1 MVGQAYPF
9 LAALQVI
16 TLFAATFLLT
26 SFGLSVGR
34 ATAIAA
40 ALTLGFF
47 IQYAF
52 DMNSWSQLGSAPLY
66 LLLLGLTTL
75 SLDPA
80 RFGTNSSAQ
89 ISRIGLLIG
98 ITVAACLY
106 LYPEAAAVFGLAG
119 MAIVVAGLL
128 MSRWPAS
135 RLTIAGLAVGGA
147 LGLLLLA
154 PYWEG
159 TAGHFLRQIVIAR
172 TTDVDWWLY
181 YQRYLLGREDNYL
194 ELLRTS
200 TGKVY
205 LYALFSFPIE
215 ALMAAIGLYWVL
227 PTVSWPIWLATTW
240 KLLLYGFAILL
251 FTATGRAIYQTFRER
266 TDWWPLMV
274 GCVIACLLPLAIL
287 ARGHYWAA
295 GKALAIAGPLLFLLL
310 VLPVLRRKGHYLW
323 IAPAALFIV
332 AHLALGVL
340 RPLEAMRPPGTST
353 TGMPMD
359 IAGGVSKYDLQIK
372 SFYDWNAVALVDRL
386 HGCRAVTLDIANPF
400 IDRFVQ
406 LALSDV
412 GIPWTTTQK
421 TYLKITL
428 GPVFP
433 PSPPLPEA
441 DCVAATRITERGAG
455 QRMVLLRRDPAL
467 EAFLAGASELEIALT
482 AIPEITTSGLYDV
495 KEHSFGALRWAS
507 PTASISVPSVFKKPI
522 TSLVVSLG
530 KDVVP
535 AGKTLRVMVDGHV
548 LFDGPAPSE
557 ALLLPLG
564 DAGLTGPFTIRIDS
578 TPDTHFTGDP
588 RTLGV
593 PIREIRLIH

>member
-1 MVGQAYPF
+1 
-9 LAALQVI
+9 
-16 TLFAATFLLT
+16 
-26 SFGLSVGR
+26 
-34 ATAIAA
+34 
-40 ALTLGFF
+40 
-47 IQYAF
+47 
-52 DMNSWSQLGSAPLY
+52 
-66 LLLLGLTTL
+66 
-75 SLDPA
+75 
-80 RFGTNSSAQ
+80 
-89 ISRIGLLIG
+89 
-98 ITVAACLY
+98 
-106 LYPEAAAVFGLAG
+106 
-119 MAIVVAGLL
+119 MAIVVAGVL
-128 MSRWPAS
+128 MRGWPAS
-135 RLTIAGLAVGGA
+135 RLAIAGLAAGGA

-159 TAGHFLRQIVIAR
+159 TAGHLLRQIQFSA

-181 YQRYLLGREDNYL
+181 YQRYLFGREDNYL

-200 TGKVY
+200 TGNIH

-215 ALMAAIGLYWVL
+215 ALMSAIGLYWLL

-251 FTATGRAIYQTFRER
+251 LTATGRAIYQTFRDR
-266 TDWWPLMV
+266 TDWRPLMV

-295 GKALAIAGPLLFLLL
+295 GKALAIAGPLLFFLL
-310 VLPVLRRKGHYLW
+310 VLPVLRRKNHRLW

-340 RPLEAMRPPGTST
+340 RPLEAMRPPGTYA
-353 TGMPMD
+353 TGMLMD
-359 IAGGVSKYDLQIK
+359 MPGGVPRDDLQIK
-372 SFYDWNAVALVDRL
+372 SLYDWNAVALVDRL
-386 HGCRAVTLDIANPF
+386 HGCRAVTLDIDDPF
-400 IDRFVQ
+400 LDRFVQ

-412 GIPWTTTQK
+412 GIRWATTQK
-421 TYLKITL
+421 TYLKITF
-428 GPVFP
+428 GQVFP

-441 DCVAATRITERGAG
+441 DCVAATRMADGAPG
-455 QRMVLLRRDPAL
+455 QRVVLLRRDPTL
-467 EAFLAGASELEIALT
+467 QAFLAGASELEIALS
-482 AIPEITTSGLYDV
+482 AIPEITTSGLYHV
-495 KEHSFGALRWAS
+495 EEHSFGALRWAS

-522 TSLVVSLG
+522 TSLVVSFW

-557 ALLLPLG
+557 ALRLPLG
-564 DAGLTGPFTIRIDS
+564 DAGVTGPFTIRIDS